1 MRNQFTMI
9 AALMLSTVGSLRLP
23 PKPDSAQLTKATGR
37 SFQNQPVSVSLE
49 KNTEDTKEATMQIGQ
64 VSAPI
69 YDPSDE
75 PFGFFST
82 DEQIE
87 FDGSKCSVPVAAELA
102 QKYPVEKVPKASSK
116 SALPTGSFYASLSK
130 KTSSSEIGCNSE
142 FCQVP
147 TYLPARAPPKSDQKI
162 PRIIWM
168 TVSNEQ
174 MKAGPFHYNLLAEHF
189 NKNPEYEW
197 VASDDETSEKFMNS
211 KEVKPSWTQAY
222 NSARNGAEKA
232 DIWRYAVMYKYGG
245 VYMDTDMTA
254 QKPLGEI
261 IDGTADFAQQLLKKK
276 HGREATQFVLMYAPK
291 HPIMEAVLDQ
301 IAAQFSNGA
310 PSGRTNGV
318 TGPGALA
325 RAIAGTEAIGMQT
338 CKDGYHLCGE
348 ATQPAAEK
356 NMGKA
361 QFFQG
366 GRDLDCGQKWH
377 KADGCAIMEYRS
389 KTSQSWESTKKQQR

>member
-37 SFQNQPVSVSLE
+37 SFQDEPISVSLQ
-49 KNTEDTKEATMQIGQ
+49 KNTDDTMEATMQIGK
-64 VSAPI
+64 VSVPI
-69 YDPSDE
+69 YDRSDE
-75 PFGFFST
+75 PLAFFDT
-82 DEQIE
+82 DEQTE
-87 FDGSKCSVPVAAELA
+87 FDLSKCSVQAATELA

-116 SALPTGSFYASLSK
+116 SALPKGSFYASLSS
-130 KTSSSEIGCNSE
+130 SSSEIGCNSE

-147 TYLPARAPPKSDQKI
+147 TYLPARATPKSDQKI

-168 TVSNEQ
+168 TLSNGQ

-197 VASDDETSEKFMNS
+197 VASDDETSKKFMNS
-211 KEVKPSWTQAY
+211 EEVKPSWTKAY

-276 HGREATQFVLMYAPK
+276 KGREATQFVLMYAPK

-301 IAAQFSNGA
+301 IAAKFSNE
-310 PSGRTNGV
+310 PPRGRTNGV
-318 TGPGALA
+318 TGPGAMSQA
-325 RAIAGTEAIGMQT
+325 MEATGAIGMQM

-348 ATQPAAEK
+348 PTQPAAEK

-361 QFFQG
+361 QFFLG
-366 GRDLDCGQKWH
+366 GRDLDCGQQWH
-377 KADGCAIMEYRS
+377 KADGCAIMEARS
-389 KTSQSWESTKKQQR
+389 KTTQHW

>member
-37 SFQNQPVSVSLE
+37 SFQDQPISVSLQ
-49 KNTEDTKEATMQIGQ
+49 KNTEDTIEATMQIGK
-64 VSAPI
+64 VSVPI
-69 YDPSDE
+69 YDRSDE
-75 PFGFFST
+75 PFAFFDT
-82 DEQIE
+82 DEQTQ
-87 FDGSKCSVPVAAELA
+87 FDLSKCSVQAAAELA

-116 SALPTGSFYASLSK
+116 SALPKGSFYASLSS
-130 KTSSSEIGCNSE
+130 SSSEIGCNSE

-147 TYLPARAPPKSDQKI
+147 TYLPARATPKSDQKI

-168 TVSNEQ
+168 TLSNGQ

-197 VASDDETSEKFMNS
+197 VASDDETSKKFMNS
-211 KEVKPSWTQAY
+211 EEVKPSWTKAY

-276 HGREATQFVLMYAPK
+276 HGREGTQFVLMYAPK

-301 IAAQFSNGA
+301 IAAQFSNEVP
-310 PSGRTNGV
+310 PSGRTNLV
-318 TGPGALA
+318 TGPGALSA
-325 RAIAGTEAIGMQT
+325 AIAATGAIGMQM
-338 CKDGYHLCGE
+338 CKDGYHICGYP
-348 ATQPAAEK
+348 TQPAAEK

-361 QFFQG
+361 QFFLG
-366 GRDLDCGQKWH
+366 ARDLDCGRKWH

-389 KTSQSWESTKKQQR
+389 KMSQSWESQQKR